1 MVTDAPAMNRPVP
14 FVKSRASAANGA
26 CVEVQR
32 LRSGRVRLRDS
43 KFVHRSELGS
53 TVQPV
58 ITLSAS
64 SWDAFLRGC
73 RSPTPVAVNRE
84 VVTTVGSDGAVTVR
98 SVITGVELTFLAAEW
113 RAFLAGVERG
123 EFDRQSVGL

>member
-1 MVTDAPAMNRPVP
+1 MVTDVPAMNRPVP
-14 FVKSRASAANGA
+14 FVKSRDSAGNGA

-32 LRSGRVRLRDS
+32 LPSGRVRLRDS

-53 TVQPV
+53 AVQPV

-73 RSPTPVAVNRE
+73 RGSATVAVNRE
-84 VVTTVGSDGAVTVR
+84 VVATMGTDGTVTIR
-98 SVITGVELTFLAAEW
+98 SLITGVELTFLAAEW

-123 EFDRQSVGL
+123 EFDRQAVGV